1 MSAVSERSKLRSGSA
16 LESWWISTASV
27 FVPASSDAAGIVNA
41 LNVFS
46 AAPEMAEDAYD
57 VLVIVPAGMLERTIS
72 VPFRYTT
79 APSSRLSCNVTGAAT
94 VPVTVNWRR
103 K

>member
-27 FVPASSDAAGIVNA
+27 FVPATSDAAGIEYAVNA
-41 LNVFS
+41 FS
-46 AAPEMAEDAYD
+46 AAPEIADEAYE

-79 APSSRLSCNVTGAAT
+79 APSSRLSCNVTGAPA
-94 VPVTVNWRR
+94 VPDTVNW
-103 K
+103 